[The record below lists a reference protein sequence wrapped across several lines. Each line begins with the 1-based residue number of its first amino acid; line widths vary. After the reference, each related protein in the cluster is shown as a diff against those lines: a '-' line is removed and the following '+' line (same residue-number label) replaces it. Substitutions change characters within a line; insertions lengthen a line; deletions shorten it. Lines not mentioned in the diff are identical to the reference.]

1 MGERERTDLM
11 PEDPIPFF
19 SDEDQFK
26 IEEIL
31 QELPRGTDE
40 ALGGLDRMGR
50 IAMRSLMAVTHTNYL
65 LAAIL
70 LQLRKMEKTDA

>member
-1 MGERERTDLM
+1 
-11 PEDPIPFF
+11 
-19 SDEDQFK
+19 
-26 IEEIL
+26 
-31 QELPRGTDE
+31 
-40 ALGGLDRMGR
+40 MGR